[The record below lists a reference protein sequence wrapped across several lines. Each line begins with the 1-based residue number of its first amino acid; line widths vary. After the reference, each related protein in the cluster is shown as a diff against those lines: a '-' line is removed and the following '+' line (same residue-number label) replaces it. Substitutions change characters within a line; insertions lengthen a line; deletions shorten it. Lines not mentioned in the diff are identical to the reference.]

1 MVFNGSLLPK
11 VTYNIVMRGAG
22 RGVHM
27 IGGEGGTKKIR
38 SADLIYETVLWQT
51 EIKIRNL
58 VYKIRR

>member
-38 SADLIYETVLWQT
+38 SAGGVQQAPLS
-51 EIKIRNL
+51 
-58 VYKIRR
+58 RRGVQLTWRFN